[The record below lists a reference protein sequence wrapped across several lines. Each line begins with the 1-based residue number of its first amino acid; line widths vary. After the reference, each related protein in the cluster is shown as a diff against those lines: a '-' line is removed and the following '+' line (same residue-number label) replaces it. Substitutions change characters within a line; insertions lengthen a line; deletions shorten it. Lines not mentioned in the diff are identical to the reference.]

1 MQPQTRA
8 CIFARR
14 SAYEVFSLLL
24 LCLTDNRLYSATSTD
39 KQARDALI
47 FGSPVGGGG
56 GEASSSTAATTTSMT
71 TLRTQ
76 QYDSAWLNKPNH
88 VKLFEYGDKVYF
100 LFSEIAVEYIN
111 CGKVRARACATDV
124 IRPRHRLPDG
134 F

>member
-8 CIFARR
+8 CIFARW
-14 SAYEVFSLLL
+14 SVHEMFSLLL

-47 FGSPVGGGG
+47 FDSPVGGGGG
-56 GEASSSTAATTTSMT
+56 GEASSSAAATTSMT

-111 CGKVRARACATDV
+111 CGKVRVSACATDV
-124 IRPRHRLPDG
+124 ILAIVWSAI
-134 F
+134 

>member
-1 MQPQTRA
+1 M
-8 CIFARR
+8 
-14 SAYEVFSLLL
+14 FSLLL

-56 GEASSSTAATTTSMT
+56 GGGEASSSAAATTSMT